1 MIYGKFTP
9 PGQLQ
14 LTLTVGNGTDAFVE
28 VEAIVDTGF
37 MGALLLP
44 RSLVSR
50 LQLPQVNQEEL
61 RLANGSIVWFGVHE
75 VVVVWHEEERVVQAH
90 ATEGDVLVG
99 IELLRGSI
107 GTFEFIDGGTV
118 TIEAA

>member
-1 MIYGKFTP
+1 MIFGEFTSSN
-9 PGQLQ
+9 QAQ
-14 LTLTVGNGTDAFVE
+14 ITLTIGNGTDNSVD
-28 VEAIVDTGF
+28 VEAIIDTGF

-50 LQLPQVNQEEL
+50 LQLPQINQEEL
-61 RLANGSIVWFGVHE
+61 RLANGSISRFSVHE
-75 VVVVWHEEERVVQAH
+75 VVVLWHEEERIVQAH
-90 ATEGDVLVG
+90 AADGDILVG